1 MEAVDRASFL
11 RRAGAVA
18 LVAPS
23 ARWSGAVVAGL
34 PPVLAELQRHVTP
47 GAVVGRASAG
57 YDGARLLYNTRF
69 DAYKPLAVVFC
80 STVADVQQ
88 TIAWAKRHS
97 IHITPRGGGHSYGG
111 YSSVPGGVIVDVSRM
126 KRVSVLAGGKARIG
140 AGAKLIDVY
149 AGLAAHGMAIPAG
162 SCATVGIGGQ
172 VLGGGIGFLSRKFGA
187 TCDNLAGLTL
197 VTADGSARTCSPT
210 QNSDLYWASRGGG
223 GGNFGIATEYVF
235 RTHAV
240 SAVSTFSATF
250 PWARAAA
257 VVAAWQAWAPHA
269 PDELFSVVNLSNASG
284 GSPTLHVSGQLVG
297 PASTLNT
304 LLGPLVS
311 AVPPDS
317 LSVKDRPFLEAVQY
331 WAGCGPITK
340 CRLEPAGELTRG
352 TFFAKSD
359 YVRKPLS
366 AAAVSTITAA
376 LERVPTRAALLLDS
390 YGGALNR
397 VPKTATAFV
406 HRDMLCSLQYLVYWD
421 TVMESPGAVAWLRSF
436 YAAMRPHGTGEAYVN
451 YIDPD
456 LATRPQAYYG
466 SNLPRLKSIKRRY
479 DPGNLFHFK
488 QSIPLY

>member
-1 MEAVDRASFL
+1 VEAVDRAGFL
-11 RRAGAVA
+11 RRAGTVA
-18 LVAPS
+18 LVAPR
-23 ARWSGAVVAGL
+23 ARWSGSVVGGL

-47 GAVVGRASAG
+47 GAVVGRTSSG
-57 YDGARLLYNTRF
+57 YDAARLLYNTRF
-69 DAYKPLAVVFC
+69 DTYKPLAVVLC
-80 STVADVQQ
+80 ANVTDVEQ
-88 TIAWAKRHS
+88 TIAWAKRHG

-126 KRVSVLAGGKARIG
+126 KRVSVVAGGKAHVG

-149 AGLAAHGMAIPAG
+149 AGLGTHGLAIPAG
-162 SCATVGIGGQ
+162 SCATVGLGGQ

-197 VTADGSARTCSPT
+197 VTADGAARTCSPT
-210 QNSDLYWASRGGG
+210 QNADLYWASRGGG

-235 RTHAV
+235 RTHAI

-250 PWARAAA
+250 PWSRAAA
-257 VVAAWQAWAPHA
+257 LVAAWQAWAPSA

-284 GSPTLHVSGQLVG
+284 GSPSLHVSGQLVG
-297 PASTLNT
+297 PASRLNT

-317 LSVKDRPFLEAVQY
+317 LSVKDRPFLQAVQY
-331 WAGCGPITK
+331 WAGCGPISK

-359 YVRKPLS
+359 YVRRPLPP
-366 AAAVSTITAA
+366 AAVGVITSA
-376 LERVPTRAALLLDS
+376 LERVPTRAALLLDA

-397 VPKTATAFV
+397 VPKAATAFV
-406 HRDMLCSLQYLVYWD
+406 HRDLLCSLQYLVYWD
-421 TVMESPGAVAWLRSF
+421 TPSDSAGAIAWLRAF
-436 YAAMRPHGTGEAYVN
+436 YAAMRPYVTGEAYVN

-456 LATRPQAYYG
+456 LAARPQAYYG

-488 QSIPLY
+488 QSIPLR